1 MVVHRKRHV
10 PGAIEFNAGGC
21 QLACCNPSARREL
34 TTVRRPLPPES
45 RLAFLLVVRRL
56 GAGALPGLRTLPQDV
71 LRHIFALSETTE
83 RKLISVAPLP
93 GLPQHAR
100 GAPTDDDLG
109 MLCGLSLDGA
119 PA

>member
-1 MVVHRKRHV
+1 MVAHRKRHV
-10 PGAIEFNAGGC
+10 PGAIDFNAGGC

-83 RKLISVAPLP
+83 RKLITVAPLP

-100 GAPTDDDLG
+100 GAPGPDDDDLT
-109 MLCGLSLDGA
+109 MCGLSLDG

>member
-1 MVVHRKRHV
+1 MSAGTV
-10 PGAIEFNAGGC
+10 PFLAGVR
-21 QLACCNPSARREL
+21 AARGR
-34 TTVRRPLPPES
+34 T
-45 RLAFLLVVRRL
+45 
-56 GAGALPGLRTLPQDV
+56 GALPGLRTLPQDV
-71 LRHIFALSETTE
+71 LRHIVALSETTE

-109 MLCGLSLDGA
+109 MLCGLSLDG